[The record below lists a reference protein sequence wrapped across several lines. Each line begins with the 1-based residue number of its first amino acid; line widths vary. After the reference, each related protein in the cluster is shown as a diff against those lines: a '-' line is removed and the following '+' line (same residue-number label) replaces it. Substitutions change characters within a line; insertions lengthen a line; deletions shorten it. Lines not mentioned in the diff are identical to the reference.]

1 VSSFVKDVG
10 EQDFE
15 TQVLARSREVP
26 VVVDFWAA
34 WCAPCRALGPTLE
47 REVNALGGRV
57 ELAKLDVDQAP
68 SLSGRFGVQGIP
80 AVMAFRAGKV
90 VADFVGA
97 KDAAFVRRWLEQL
110 SPSGS
115 ALALAQAKDE
125 VSLRA
130 LLSDAEAGPQATL
143 RLAEL
148 LLTAGRA
155 SEALALLDTLRPG
168 SAEAD
173 AGEALRRV
181 AGFAVDAE
189 RFGGEAR
196 AREVLAQKPDD
207 LEARWALGCALAGR
221 DQPGPAMESFLA
233 IVTASRKFHE
243 DGARKAMV
251 TLFERLGPQH
261 ELTREF
267 RRRLQNVL

>member
-1 VSSFVKDVG
+1 MGFVKDVG
-10 EQDFE
+10 EADFE

-34 WCAPCRALGPTLE
+34 WCAPCRMLGPTLE

-68 SLSGRFGVQGIP
+68 ALSGRFGVQGIP
-80 AVMAFRAGKV
+80 AVMAFREGQV

-97 KDAAFVRRWLEQL
+97 KDAAFVRGWLEQL
-110 SPSGS
+110 SPSGAKW
-115 ALALAQAKDE
+115 ALTAAKDE
-125 VSLRA
+125 ASLRA
-130 LLSDAEAGPQATL
+130 LLTTPEVGAQASL

-148 LLTAGRA
+148 LLSAGRA
-155 SEALALLDTLRPG
+155 SEAMTLLDTLRPG
-168 SAEAD
+168 TTEAD
-173 AGEALRRV
+173 AGQALRQLAR
-181 AGFAVDAE
+181 FAIDAE
-189 RFGGEAR
+189 TFGGEAR
-196 AREVLAQKPDD
+196 AREVLAGKPGD
-207 LEARWALGCALAGR
+207 LDAQWALGCALAAG
-221 DQPGPAMESFLA
+221 DQPGPAMERFLT
-233 IVTASRKFHE
+233 IVTASRKFNE

-261 ELTREF
+261 ELTRDF